1 MKRFVALILCFSLL
15 CVGCAKVGEK
25 RKNISVE
32 QTTVPSVEF
41 RDISNPKL
49 LDYVEENVYASLLNQ
64 IDNRKYFVENV
75 EAVYISQEY
84 IDELAYNSQE
94 NIYFGYTLS
103 ELANQFQGKKFVFS
117 VDDGKTVVNEFQEYD
132 DTYIMAQLSRQKF
145 DVFIMN

>member
-1 MKRFVALILCFSLL
+1 MRNEKICCPNIVLFTL

-64 IDNRKYFVENV
+64 IDNRKYF
-75 EAVYISQEY
+75 
-84 IDELAYNSQE
+84 
-94 NIYFGYTLS
+94 
-103 ELANQFQGKKFVFS
+103 
-117 VDDGKTVVNEFQEYD
+117 
-132 DTYIMAQLSRQKF
+132 
-145 DVFIMN
+145 

>member
-75 EAVYISQEY
+75 EAVYISRQY
-84 IDELAYNSQE
+84 VIIWGQMPM
-94 NIYFGYTLS
+94 I
-103 ELANQFQGKKFVFS
+103 
-117 VDDGKTVVNEFQEYD
+117 
-132 DTYIMAQLSRQKF
+132 IMPA
-145 DVFIMN
+145 

>member
-49 LDYVEENVYASLLNQ
+49 LDYVEENVYASLLNKL
-64 IDNRKYFVENV
+64 I
-75 EAVYISQEY
+75 IG
-84 IDELAYNSQE
+84 
-94 NIYFGYTLS
+94 NILLKTLK
-103 ELANQFQGKKFVFS
+103 L
-117 VDDGKTVVNEFQEYD
+117 
-132 DTYIMAQLSRQKF
+132 
-145 DVFIMN
+145 FIFHKSI

>member
-41 RDISNPKL
+41 RDISNP
-49 LDYVEENVYASLLNQ
+49 N
-64 IDNRKYFVENV
+64 
-75 EAVYISQEY
+75 
-84 IDELAYNSQE
+84 
-94 NIYFGYTLS
+94 
-103 ELANQFQGKKFVFS
+103 
-117 VDDGKTVVNEFQEYD
+117 
-132 DTYIMAQLSRQKF
+132 IMAQLSRQKF